1 MFAKMI
7 SMGSCYWQSHICSP
21 NTLWFQMT
29 KTRQKQVNLM
39 SRFFKQI
46 SADLLKSTSVTGDCM
61 RFALKIC
68 QNVAC
73 TSMIRQFHE
82 LLNLIFG
89 GFLSFD
95 SSVQQHT
102 AESDCCQII
111 VQIRNS
117 HINQQENER
126 RGFFLFLLFST
137 HFWFQIAAPLVHL
150 KWKKKS

>member
-21 NTLWFQMT
+21 NTLWFHVT
-29 KTRQKQVNLM
+29 KTHQKQVW
-39 SRFFKQI
+39 FFKQI
-46 SADLLKSTSVTGDCM
+46 SADLLISNYVNRDCM
-61 RFALKIC
+61 CFALKIY
-68 QNVAC
+68 QNAAH
-73 TSMIRQFHE
+73 TSVIKQFNE

-89 GFLSFD
+89 GFLSF
-95 SSVQQHT
+95 SPSVQQHT

-126 RGFFLFLLFST
+126 RVFFCSFS
-137 HFWFQIAAPLVHL
+137 FQPTFDLKLPHL
-150 KWKKKS
+150 

>member
-21 NTLWFQMT
+21 NTLWFHATQT
-29 KTRQKQVNLM
+29 HQKQVW
-39 SRFFKQI
+39 FFNQI
-46 SADLLKSTSVTGDCM
+46 SADLLKSNYVNGDCM
-61 RFALKIC
+61 CFALKIY
-68 QNVAC
+68 QNAAH
-73 TSMIRQFHE
+73 TSVIKQFNE

-89 GFLSFD
+89 GFLSF
-95 SSVQQHT
+95 SPSVQQHT

-126 RGFFLFLLFST
+126 RVFFLFLLFST
-137 HFWFQIAAPLVHL
+137 HFWFKIAAPLVHL
-150 KWKKKS
+150 KWKKKSYPFF